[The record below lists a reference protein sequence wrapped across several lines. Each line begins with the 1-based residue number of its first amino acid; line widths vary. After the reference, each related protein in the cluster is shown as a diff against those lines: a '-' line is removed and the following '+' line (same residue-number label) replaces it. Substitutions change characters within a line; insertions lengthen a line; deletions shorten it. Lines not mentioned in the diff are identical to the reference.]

1 MKILVVDDNPQNQ
14 YLLEVLL
21 RGHGYEMTVAHN
33 GAEALEEALQDRFD
47 LIIADILMPQMD
59 GFQLCRAV
67 KANRQLQDVP
77 FMFYSASYTEPQDQ
91 EFALS
96 LGANTFVLMPQDPRV
111 LLAIV

>member
-21 RGHGYEMTVAHN
+21 RGHGYDVTSAHN
-33 GAEALEEALQDRFD
+33 GAEALEKALQDRFD
-47 LIIADILMPQMD
+47 LIISDILMLQMD

-67 KANRQLQDVP
+67 KANQLLQDVP
-77 FMFYSASYTEPQDQ
+77 FVFYAATYTEPQDQ

-96 LGANTFVLMPQDPRV
+96 LGANKFVLKPQTRACCLP
-111 LLAIV
+111 